1 MAKKLYVGNMNYSTD
16 DASLKDLFSSYGN
29 VISAKVIIDRMTG
42 KSKGFG
48 FVEMENDDDAKKAI
62 DTLNGKEFMG
72 RNLRVNEAMEKPR
85 N

>member
-1 MAKKLYVGNMNYSTD
+1 MAKKLYVGNMNYSTND
-16 DASLKDLFSSYGN
+16 VSLKNLFSEYGN
-29 VISAKVIIDRMTG
+29 VLSARVIIDRMTG

>member
-1 MAKKLYVGNMNYSTD
+1 MAKKLYIGNMNYSTD
-16 DASLKDLFSSYGN
+16 DASLKELFSNYGN
-29 VISAKVIIDRMTG
+29 VISARVIIDRMTG

-48 FVEMENDDDAKKAI
+48 FVEMEKDEEAKKAI
-62 DTLNGKEFMG
+62 ESLNGKDFMG

>member
-1 MAKKLYVGNMNYSTD
+1 MTKKLYVGNMNYSTD
-16 DASLKDLFSSYGN
+16 DASLKDLFSNYGN
-29 VISAKVIIDRMTG
+29 VFSAKVIIDRTTG

-62 DTLNGKEFMG
+62 DSLNGKEFMG

>member
-16 DASLKDLFSSYGN
+16 ESSLKQLFSSYGN

-48 FVEMENDDDAKKAI
+48 FVEIENDDDAKKAI
-62 DTLNGKEFMG
+62 DALNGKEFMG
-72 RNLRVNEAMEKPR
+72 RTLRVNEAMEKPR

>member
-1 MAKKLYVGNMNYSTD
+1 MAKKLYVGNMNYSTND
-16 DASLKDLFSSYGN
+16 VSLKNLFSEYGN
-29 VISAKVIIDRMTG
+29 VLSARVIIDRMTG

-72 RNLRVNEAMEKPR
+72 RNLRVNEANLEI
-85 N
+85 NF

>member
-1 MAKKLYVGNMNYSTD
+1 MSKKIYVGNMNYNTD
-16 DASLKDLFSSYGN
+16 DTSLKNLFSEYGEVLSAR
-29 VISAKVIIDRMTG
+29 VIFDRMTG

-48 FVEMENDDDAKKAI
+48 FVEMENDNEANAAI
-62 DTLNGKEFMG
+62 TALNGKEILG